1 MSKKEKTKE
10 KSKDKSKEIAKRAKE
25 NKKKLKEMEKQAKL
39 NEDNYDMKRL
49 VKIFVGVVV
58 TLLLVYL
65 FYAFFNGELFH
76 KSEKTPAT
84 IQNVEI
90 LAGNSFTKQDGDY
103 YVLYYDFDGDNAT
116 LCDGI
121 YNVFSNKG
129 GIKMFKVN
137 LGSGLNK
144 NYVATSSEEVNTESN
159 EKLKVLD
166 ATLIRISDGQAAEV
180 ISGKDNLVDYEDT
193 LLK

>member
-1 MSKKEKTKE
+1 MSKKNKTNE
-10 KSKDKSKEIAKRAKE
+10 VTKRAKE

-39 NEDNYDMKRL
+39 NEDNYEMSRL
-49 VKIFVGVVV
+49 IKIFCGVVGVLV
-58 TLLLVYL
+58 LVYL
-65 FYAFFNGELFH
+65 IFAFFHGELFH
-76 KSEKTPAT
+76 KSNKTPAT

-90 LAGNSFTKQDGDY
+90 LAGNSFTKQDGEY
-103 YVLYYDFDGDNAT
+103 YVLFYDFDGDNAK

-121 YNVFSNKG
+121 YNVFESKG
-129 GIKMFKVN
+129 TGKMFKVN

-144 NYVATSSEEVNTESN
+144 NYVAASIEEVNTESN
-159 EKLKVLD
+159 DKLKVVEP
-166 ATLIRISDGQAAEV
+166 TLIKISKGKAVEV